1 MGTDLGN
8 DRLATLLR
16 EVIGELQEEPEFQ
29 SSKERI
35 KHALDENGQP
45 DVKVAV
51 ANVPLDYDL
60 WDGLRNPA
68 VVGSYPAGLREIW
81 EYRANRRKATVDE
94 SGRSTIFQV
103 PQAFDFALSNYNR
116 AVLASVMLPFSP
128 DLVRDYAGIIQ
139 EKREGS
145 SHVFSRMYD
154 DVNRMI
160 DTAISR
166 VAMDLMTRHNVVV
179 AMDNDTVRSVSAEA
193 LPLTQ
198 QGTSHGPCKG
208 GNFPQ
213 KSLAVLLGLGQFG
226 VCRIVIRD
234 EAAATGVERFV
245 GPLRS
250 IIIFD
255 KSDLITDGEAGVFY
269 PGQAWRDFLL
279 RLSDFTDTDPQI
291 NRYRSCTYVPYDE
304 QGCTECLQSCPTGAQ
319 AMSVPTPEG
328 RYSSQIANQQ
338 HRFWEGKLQF
348 DFGRCLDERS
358 QMATMFPEWS
368 CARCLTSCAAQGK
381 RRASTVADYQQE
393 MRELNVQGSD

>member
-1 MGTDLGN
+1 
-8 DRLATLLR
+8 
-16 EVIGELQEEPEFQ
+16 
-29 SSKERI
+29 
-35 KHALDENGQP
+35 
-45 DVKVAV
+45 
-51 ANVPLDYDL
+51 
-60 WDGLRNPA
+60 
-68 VVGSYPAGLREIW
+68 
-81 EYRANRRKATVDE
+81 
-94 SGRSTIFQV
+94 
-103 PQAFDFALSNYNR
+103 
-116 AVLASVMLPFSP
+116 
-128 DLVRDYAGIIQ
+128 
-139 EKREGS
+139 
-145 SHVFSRMYD
+145 
-154 DVNRMI
+154 
-160 DTAISR
+160 
-166 VAMDLMTRHNVVV
+166 MDLITRHNVVV

-255 KSDLITDGEAGVFY
+255 KSDLSTDGEAGVFY

-291 NRYRSCTYVPYDE
+291 NRYRSCTYVPSDE
-304 QGCTECLQSCPTGAQ
+304 QGCTECVRSCPTGAQ

-381 RRASTVADYQQE
+381 RRASTVDDYQQK
-393 MRELNVQGSD
+393 MRELSLHGSD

>member
-1 MGTDLGN
+1 MANDLEN
-8 DRLATLLR
+8 DHLATLLR
-16 EVIGELQEEPEFQ
+16 EAIGELQEEPEFQ
-29 SSKERI
+29 SSRERV
-35 KHALDENGQP
+35 KYALDESGQP

-60 WDGLRNPA
+60 WEGLRNPA

-103 PQAFDFALSNYNR
+103 PQAFDFAPSNYNR
-116 AVLASVMLPFSP
+116 AVLVSAMLPFSP

-160 DTAISR
+160 DKAIGR
-166 VAMDLMTRHNVVV
+166 VAMDLITRRNVVV
-179 AMDNDTVRSVSAEA
+179 AMDNDTVRGVSTEA

-208 GNFPQ
+208 GNYSQ
-213 KSLAVLLGLGQFG
+213 KSIAVLLGLGQFG

-234 EAAATGVERFV
+234 EATATGVERFV

-255 KSDLITDGEAGVFY
+255 ENGLITEGEGGVFY
-269 PGQAWRDFLL
+269 PGRAWRGFLL
-279 RLSDFTDTDPQI
+279 RLSDFTDIDPEI
-291 NRYRSCTYVPYDE
+291 NRYRFCTYVPSDE
-304 QGCTECLQSCPTGAQ
+304 QGCTECLRSCPTGAQ

-381 RRASTVADYQQE
+381 RRASTVDGHHE
-393 MRELNVQGSD
+393 KMRELSARGSD